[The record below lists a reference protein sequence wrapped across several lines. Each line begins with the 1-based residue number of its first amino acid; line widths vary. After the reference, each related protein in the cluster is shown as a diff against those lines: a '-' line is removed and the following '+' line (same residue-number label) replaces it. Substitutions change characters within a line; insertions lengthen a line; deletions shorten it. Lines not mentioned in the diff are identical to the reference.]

1 MLPTLLVVLGLY
13 LVGCYCYG
21 MYLVVRLIRGR
32 RVKQT
37 LAGHPPRRIVRATA
51 RYEAD
56 QLGTNAEKEAREAYS
71 SRAAA

>member
-13 LVGCYCYG
+13 LAGCYCYG
-21 MYLVVRLIRGR
+21 MYLVVRLVRGR

-51 RYEAD
+51 RYEPD
-56 QLGTNAEKEAREAYS
+56 ELVTYAEQEASEAYGR
-71 SRAAA
+71 RAAA